1 MPYPLDNTL
10 PTSATEPYVL
20 VADDDAPTR
29 CFLGDAFRQFG
40 ARVALATSGG
50 EAQTLTHDEPF
61 DLLVLDCRMPGGGAV
76 EILTYLRNDQNA
88 RSVSSPAV
96 ASSAELDAEAQQTLL
111 AAGFH
116 AVLPKPCT
124 LQDLRDILALATS
137 GRRNL
142 PVLDD
147 GLALNTSGT
156 PAVVQAL
163 RGLFRQELMN
173 ICEELDDLNTDAK
186 ALEARLH
193 KLRSSCGFCGAASL
207 SENIV
212 SLQQHLKLE
221 HRGAMLPLAAFRRS
235 VQQTIEALSPV

>member
-1 MPYPLDNTL
+1 MPYPLDNPL
-10 PTSATEPYVL
+10 PTSASKPYVL

-40 ARVALATSGG
+40 ARVALATTGM
-50 EAQTLTHDEPF
+50 EAQTLTRDEPF
-61 DLLVLDCRMPGGGAV
+61 DLLVLDCRMPEGGAV
-76 EILTYLRNDQNA
+76 EILTYLRNDQHA
-88 RSVSSPAV
+88 RSVCSPAV
-96 ASSAELDAEAQQTLL
+96 ASSAELDADAQQALL
-111 AAGFH
+111 TAGFH

-124 LQDLRDILALATS
+124 LQDLRDILALATT

-163 RGLFRQELMN
+163 RGLFRQELLT
-173 ICEELDDLNTDAK
+173 ISEQLDDLSTDTK

-212 SLQQHLKLE
+212 LLQHHLKLE
-221 HRGAMLPLAAFRRS
+221 HRGAMLPLAAFRHS
-235 VQQTIEALSPV
+235 VQQTIEALSSM